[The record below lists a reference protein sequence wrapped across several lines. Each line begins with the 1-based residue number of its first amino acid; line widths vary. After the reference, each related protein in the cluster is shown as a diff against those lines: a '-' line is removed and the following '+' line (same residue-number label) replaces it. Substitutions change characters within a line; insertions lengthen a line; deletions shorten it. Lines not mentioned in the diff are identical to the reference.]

1 MSEVVRPQ
9 RPFGRR
15 SPRHRW
21 DPRRVVD
28 ALDAHAARRVWG
40 RWPVVRV
47 LMAYGIWFTK
57 YGFRRGR

>member
-1 MSEVVRPQ
+1 MSEEVRPH

-15 SPRHRW
+15 PPRRGW

-47 LMAYGIWFTK
+47 VLAYAI
-57 YGFRRGR
+57 